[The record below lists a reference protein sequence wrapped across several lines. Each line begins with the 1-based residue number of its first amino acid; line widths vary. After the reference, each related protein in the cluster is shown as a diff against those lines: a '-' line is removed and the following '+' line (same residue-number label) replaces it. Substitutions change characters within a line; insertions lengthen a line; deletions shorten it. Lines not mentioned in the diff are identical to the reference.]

1 MDEDDDYTRLP
12 GLFRLWDLPSVLR
25 ADGDYRIHYVEPT
38 LDGTLLFAIY
48 ARPVPTAL
56 ATEGAAQ

>member
-12 GLFRLWDLPSVLR
+12 GLFRLWDLPGVLR

-38 LDGTLLFAIY
+38 QDGTPLFAVY
-48 ARPVPTAL
+48 ARPIPAHFL
-56 ATEGAAQ
+56 TEGAA